1 MFRASSACMYVCM
14 QDMMAVDVSSEN
26 CRAVM
31 GQILMAAKPYVQ
43 SYLKHT
49 RTGDNLILVRKRS

>member
-1 MFRASSACMYVCM
+1 MYVCM

-49 RTGDNLILVRKRS
+49 RTGNNLILVRNRS